1 MLKLNNIQLVEI
13 YKHLY
18 DEDRIKFGSRNYQR
32 MMNLRKGIKK
42 KIK

>member
-13 YKHLY
+13 YKQLY
-18 DEDRIKFGSRNYQR
+18 DEDRIKFGSRAYQR
-32 MMNLRKGIKK
+32 MINLRKGIRK